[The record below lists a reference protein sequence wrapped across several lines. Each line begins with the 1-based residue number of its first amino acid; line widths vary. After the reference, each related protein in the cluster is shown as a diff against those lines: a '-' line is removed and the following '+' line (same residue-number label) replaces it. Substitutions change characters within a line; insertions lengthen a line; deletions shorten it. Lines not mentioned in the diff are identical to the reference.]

1 MQGQLKNHLH
11 KPKLENQFWQG
22 KLQNKTWRPSWKVK
36 RQLKSST
43 LSFKLEAG
51 RLKTQN
57 WTLKAAYRSLGHLTS
72 RRKAKLE
79 IWSPKP
85 EASIIRLTY
94 MHTYIYMYI
103 YICQRLMTA
112 WTYVSAE
119 KRYNWPTWRRT
130 PCINEFTLMCS
141 RIGLSRLEMF
151 QLLRH

>member
-1 MQGQLKNHLH
+1 MYNWKWNWKAKLESEAMQGQLKNHLH

-22 KLQNKTWRPSWKVK
+22 KLQKKTWRPSWKVK

-72 RRKAKLE
+72 RWKAKLE
-79 IWSPKP
+79 IWSPNP

-103 YICQRLMTA
+103 YVKG
-112 WTYVSAE
+112 W
-119 KRYNWPTWRRT
+119 W
-130 PCINEFTLMCS
+130 
-141 RIGLSRLEMF
+141 
-151 QLLRH
+151 LREPMSHLKNDITDRHEEERHASMNSHSP